1 MEIKRPPHGLLW
13 KYKMLQF
20 FPFYHR
26 RTGTFGLAGGE
37 GGGGALTFLPEKY
50 TQCPNERV
58 LKSKCINTQTA

>member
-26 RTGTFGLAGGE
+26 RTGTFGLAGG
-37 GGGGALTFLPEKY
+37 GGGSVDFLARKIYAMPE
-50 TQCPNERV
+50 
-58 LKSKCINTQTA
+58 